1 MYFFLIKGLFKT
13 AVSQFF
19 VVFSFMVEQ
28 EMLKPNADIS
38 KIDVIFFHF

>member
-1 MYFFLIKGLFKT
+1 MYFSYKKDCFKT
-13 AVSQFF
+13 AVSSIF

-38 KIDVIFFHF
+38 KIDVIFFHC